1 VYVGPYDVNG
11 DLRQEWI
18 DETTEIV
25 DLGELQ
31 QPGNCPRCR
40 AESEYWE
47 LGDSFV
53 YPPGWWMSR
62 ANDLTRN
69 LDLDVKTT
77 LQIILGTS
85 ITVFDAG
92 IAAWDM
98 KFAFDSVRP
107 VTAVNELFFG
117 STVSDWTGETPGNRV
132 ANIDERNF
140 WRPYQ
145 LRRNA
150 SPPFPDVPSGHS
162 VFSTSASVVL
172 RNLLRTNVFDFTTEP
187 FTSRFDT
194 EKGFDGDLDNGNEE
208 TTLDFKTISQAA
220 DAAGY
225 SRLLGGI
232 HMMQG
237 NVIGLEMGAKIGH
250 SSLQYL
256 RGLFGEDDLGTDPVQ
271 NVDTDL
277 IFGTGRDDDLLV
289 APCGD
294 GPVEVF
300 GLYGDD
306 TLESTVG
313 EECGPVNL
321 FGGFGADVF
330 RIGGSGAAKT
340 NIQDYESGQ
349 DSILLL
355 RESGSVTTSVA
366 NSVTTVLVDSVPVVY
381 LDGAWAVSELEVHF
395 NLFL

>member
-1 VYVGPYDVNG
+1 
-11 DLRQEWI
+11 
-18 DETTEIV
+18 
-25 DLGELQ
+25 
-31 QPGNCPRCR
+31 
-40 AESEYWE
+40 
-47 LGDSFV
+47 
-53 YPPGWWMSR
+53 M
-62 ANDLTRN
+62 
-69 LDLDVKTT
+69 KTT

-117 STVSDWTGETPGNRV
+117 SVVSDWTGETPGNRV
-132 ANIDERNF
+132 ANIDDRNF

-187 FTSRFDT
+187 FRSRFDT
-194 EKGFDGDLDNGNEE
+194 DKGFDGNPENGNEDV
-208 TTLDFKTISQAA
+208 TLDFKTISQAA

-237 NVIGLEMGAKIGH
+237 NVLGLEMGAKIGH
-250 SSLQYL
+250 SSLQFL
-256 RGLFGEDDLGTDPVQ
+256 RVIFGENDLGLDPVQ
-271 NVDTDL
+271 DVNTDL
-277 IFGTGRDDDLLV
+277 VFGTGRDDALLV
-289 APCGD
+289 APCGV

-300 GLYGDD
+300 ALYGND

-313 EECGPVNL
+313 EGCGPVNL
-321 FGGFGADVF
+321 FGGFGADIF
-330 RIGGSGAAKT
+330 RIGGSVARAT
-340 NIQDYESGQ
+340 IQDYES
-349 DSILLL
+349 DKDTILLL
-355 RESGSVTTSVA
+355 RESGSVTTSIS
-366 NSVTTVLVDSVPVVY
+366 NSVTTILVEGVPVAS
-381 LDGAWAVSELEVHF
+381 LDGNWSDSDLNISFDSLVGF
-395 NLFL
+395 